1 MEEIIRLVLGP
12 FLTNTYLILTEKEA
26 VVIDPVFEPERILGL
41 IRGRE
46 LKKIINTHG
55 HIDHIQADFILKERT
70 KAQILI
76 HRADAELLS
85 RPSQNLSLLV
95 GESLPNFHA
104 DILLEEGD
112 EISIGNFHL
121 KVLHTPGHTEGSIC
135 LLEED
140 FAFTGDTLFADSIGR
155 TDLPGGSEKKIFA
168 SLEKLTALLRDE
180 MVIYPGHGEVAK
192 FQEIKRINPFISP

>member
-1 MEEIIRLVLGP
+1 MEEIVRLVLGP

-26 VVIDPVFEPERILGL
+26 VVIDPVFEPDRILSL
-41 IRGRE
+41 IGGRE

-70 KAQILI
+70 KAPILI

-85 RPSQNLSLLV
+85 RPAENLALLV
-95 GESLPNFHA
+95 GESLPNFTP
-104 DILLEEGD
+104 DILLEEGN
-112 EISIGNFHL
+112 EIPFGNFNL

-135 LLEED
+135 LLEKD
-140 FAFTGDTLFADSIGR
+140 FVFTGDTLFADSIGR

-168 SLEKLTALLRDE
+168 SLQKLTAVLRDE
-180 MVIYPGHGEVAK
+180 MIIYPGHGEVAEFK
-192 FQEIKRINPFISP
+192 VVKKINPFISP